1 MSTAPAALHDPGD
14 ARPPLTEVQRVA
26 DTFFAPSKTFADIRR
41 NRSWWLPFLLMVV
54 FGYVFSGTLLHR
66 LGPAGIADSA
76 LRADAHKYEQFKEL
90 PAEQQ
95 ATQRRIIG
103 TVTTYSLYSFPL
115 LQLAFTAFGAL
126 LLWVGFNFLL
136 GGASTWPGMF
146 AVATF
151 ASLPAILRS
160 ILGVVMLFVG
170 DLDSFNLQD
179 PIGTNPGY
187 YLSSTA
193 APWLHAFL
201 GSFDLFTLWI
211 LFLYALG
218 GSIVARVKSTSGYA
232 LVFGAWF
239 LYVLVKT
246 GIAAAMG

>member
-1 MSTAPAALHDPGD
+1 
-14 ARPPLTEVQRVA
+14 
-26 DTFFAPSKTFADIRR
+26 
-41 NRSWWLPFLLMVV
+41 
-54 FGYVFSGTLLHR
+54 
-66 LGPAGIADSA
+66 
-76 LRADAHKYEQFKEL
+76 
-90 PAEQQ
+90 
-95 ATQRRIIG
+95 
-103 TVTTYSLYSFPL
+103 
-115 LQLAFTAFGAL
+115 
-126 LLWVGFNFLL
+126 
-136 GGASTWPGMF
+136 
-146 AVATF
+146 
-151 ASLPAILRS
+151 
-160 ILGVVMLFVG
+160 MLFVG

-232 LVFGAWF
+232 LIFGAWF